1 MRPELP
7 INKPSRRMPPRR
19 LCVAGA
25 ALALVAG
32 VTVSAVSAAAAS
44 STGPAP
50 QHAAI
55 GVTGKPAL
63 PGTSAAADP
72 AVLPQSPQKATV
84 TLPTGDQVQ
93 LSTTDGSQQA
103 TPVPAGTVHGKP
115 LAPSTFVEFSWDGD
129 QYVVPDAA
137 VPYLH
142 STLDPRLFD
151 VSYLARAGLGTASAG
166 IPVHITYTSATQ
178 TASVPGLHVTRRSGA
193 TATGTIITAQAAG
206 LGRLLATQ
214 WRAGRSGRSRAQT
227 GQLPGIKNI
236 TLASSPGAPPLP
248 ASPLSGA
255 STAAQGLPFY
265 TLTLNFTDLN
275 GNPGTFIGLAQ
286 NVGNANLYTSA
297 TSGSGSESLSVP
309 KGTYSLEFSILTPD
323 SSGTGFDTALVV
335 KPQVRVDS
343 DTTVSLDART
353 AVPYRATLASAV
365 SDSVR
370 SEEFSFI
377 RTSVAGGGTD
387 QSPLALP
394 VMDLFAVS
402 PNPVPKKFADA
413 LLATPTAP
421 VTMGGF
427 LFDAFTTLTN
437 TTLGALGGSQGTDPI
452 YAFDSPHQGSIP
464 SSLTYTV
471 PASDLTTVHE
481 QFYAPPSG
489 CNSPDQSYDS
499 LSVYFRSGG
508 GLVVGPLT
516 QNVLVPE
523 GERTDYW
530 YSSDPRL
537 DLWQPTSILAG
548 SSGSC
553 ANIFQGPAVA
563 LTPGGQI
570 TEVWDKAPFVPSP
583 IAPTARLGG
592 SQLTYCVACRQDD
605 NGALNMFPFA
615 DSDPSHQSE
624 YYPGSTNY
632 SSSLSFYRNG
642 ALAYSSAEF
651 FGGQLDPI
659 GLELPMLGQAAAYKL
674 DWTEAPIGTGEP
686 TITTDWTF
694 QSSPHD
700 PAAALPPDEV
710 CSPDATRSCSFLPL
724 LFLRYDLAL
733 NYNDQAAAG
742 TPEMVNFTVTSQQ
755 NAPPPAGVSATVSAS
770 FDGGQTWTTPQPATS
785 LGDGQFT
792 TTISQPALAKTDGFV
807 ALRVTATGRA
817 GNGVTQT
824 IINAYGLTS

>member
-1 MRPELP
+1 MRPELL
-7 INKPSRRMPPRR
+7 INKPSRRMPPGR

-44 STGPAP
+44 STGPGP
-50 QHAAI
+50 QHAALRE
-55 GVTGKPAL
+55 TGNPAL
-63 PGTSAAADP
+63 PGTPGVAAPTAQ
-72 AVLPQSPQKATV
+72 PQSPQNTTV
-84 TLPTGDQVQ
+84 TLPTGDQVR
-93 LSTTDGSQQA
+93 LSTNGGSQQV

-115 LAPSTFVEFSWDGD
+115 PAPSTFVEFTWDGD

-137 VPYLH
+137 VPYLR

-151 VSYLARAGLGTASAG
+151 VSYLARAGLGTGSAG
-166 IPVHITYTSATQ
+166 IPVEITYASATQ

-193 TATGTIITAQAAG
+193 TATGTITTAQAAG
-206 LGRLLATQ
+206 LGRLLASQ
-214 WRAGRSGRSRAQT
+214 WRSARSRARA

-236 TLASSPGAPPLP
+236 SLASSPGAPPLP
-248 ASPLSGA
+248 ASPLPGA
-255 STAAQGLPFY
+255 STAGQGLPFY

-286 NVGNANLYTSA
+286 NVGNAYLYTSA

-309 KGTYSLEFSILTPD
+309 KGTYSLEFSIETPD
-323 SSGTGFDTALVV
+323 PSGTGFDTALVV
-335 KPQVRVDS
+335 KPQVSVDS
-343 DTTVSLDART
+343 DTTVNLDART
-353 AVPYRATLASAV
+353 AVPYRATLASPV

-370 SEEFSFI
+370 SDEFSFI

-387 QSPLALP
+387 ESPLALP
-394 VMDLFAVS
+394 DMDLYAVS
-402 PNPVPKKFADA
+402 PNPVPKYFADA

-421 VTMGGF
+421 VAKGGF
-427 LFDAFTTLTN
+427 LFDAFTALTN
-437 TTLGALGGSQGTDPI
+437 TTLGALQGSQGTDPI
-452 YAFDSPHQGSIP
+452 YAVDFPHQGSIP

-471 PASDLTTVHE
+471 PATDLTTVHQ
-481 QFYAPPSG
+481 QFYAPASG
-489 CNSPDQSYDS
+489 CDSQGQSYDS
-499 LSVYFRSGG
+499 VSVYFRSGS
-508 GLVVGPLT
+508 GLVAGPLI
-516 QNVLVPE
+516 QGVQVPD

-537 DLWQPTSILAG
+537 DLWQPTGILPG

-553 ANIFQGPAVA
+553 SNVFQGPLQA
-563 LTPGGQI
+563 LARGQI

-583 IAPTARLGG
+583 IAPTGLP
-592 SQLTYCVACRQDD
+592 SILPPTYCVACRQDD
-605 NGALNMFPFA
+605 NGALDMLPFA
-615 DSDPSHQSE
+615 DSDPSHQSAL
-624 YYPGSTNY
+624 YPGSANY
-632 SSSLSFYRNG
+632 SSSLNFYRNG
-642 ALAYSSAEF
+642 TLAYSSAEF
-651 FGGQLDPI
+651 PTGALAPL
-659 GLELPMLGQAAAYKL
+659 GLELPMLDQPAAYRL
-674 DWTEAPIGTGEP
+674 DWTEALTGTGEP
-686 TITTDWTF
+686 AITTDWTF
-694 QSSPHD
+694 QSSRRD

-710 CSPDATRSCSFLPL
+710 CAPDATRSCSFLPL
-724 LFLRYDLAL
+724 LFLRYDLPL

-742 TPEMVNFTVTSQQ
+742 TPEMVNFTVTGQQ